1 MPAFADP
8 RPVGG
13 DIVAAD
19 VQAVVDGEPPTAI
32 PIIGAGDLEG
42 LKLLIE
48 QGAVYANVH
57 TPAHPTGEIRAQL
70 LPKSPQSLLP
80 LRRR

>member
-1 MPAFADP
+1 
-8 RPVGG
+8 
-13 DIVAAD
+13 VAGD
-19 VQAVVDGEPPTAI
+19 VQAVVEGEPPAAT

-57 TPAHPTGEIRAQL
+57 TPAHATGEIRAQL
-70 LPKSPQSLLP
+70 AAQSLLP